1 MEFITSP
8 PTPTS
13 PSILIIQ
20 QICSAN
26 TREGEF
32 LANFIAKEKGECPSV
47 KIEPALCQ
55 SDCQYTN
62 IHINTNVGL

>member
-55 SDCQYTN
+55 SDCQY
-62 IHINTNVGL
+62 IYKHTNVGL